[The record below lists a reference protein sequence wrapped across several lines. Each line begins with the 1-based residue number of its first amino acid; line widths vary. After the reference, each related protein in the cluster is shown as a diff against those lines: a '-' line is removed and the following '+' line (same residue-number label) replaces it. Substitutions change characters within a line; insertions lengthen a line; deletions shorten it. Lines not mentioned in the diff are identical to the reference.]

1 MIATTFHH
9 SMASRQWGI
18 KSFVAAIR
26 VRKMKKEG
34 YNEDIK

>member
-1 MIATTFHH
+1 MIAAIFHYP
-9 SMASRQWGI
+9 MTSRQWGI

-26 VRKMKKEG
+26 AREMKKEG